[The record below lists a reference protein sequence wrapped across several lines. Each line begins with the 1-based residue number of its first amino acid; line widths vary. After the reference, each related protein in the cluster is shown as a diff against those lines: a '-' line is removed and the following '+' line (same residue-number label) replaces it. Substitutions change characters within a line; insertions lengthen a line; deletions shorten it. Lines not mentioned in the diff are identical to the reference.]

1 MARKK
6 IEHVVFDGMRRIRK
20 TVDINQYNNLTYR
33 KKWKKKVTL
42 HGRNKCN

>member
-20 TVDINQYNNLTYR
+20 TVDIKQYNNMKY
-33 KKWKKKVTL
+33 KKKKKVML
-42 HGRNKCN
+42 HGRNQCN